1 MRDSIK
7 QEVPNI
13 EQNPKY
19 EDFYG
24 LPQAATSAGI
34 EANNI
39 SKKERKNGERRFKG
53 GAMYG
58 YEEDSVIL
66 RGNNGVGMVV
76 YCISIK
82 RKEMYLWVRRG

>member
-1 MRDSIK
+1 MRDPIK

-24 LPQAATSAGI
+24 LPRAATSAGI

-39 SKKERKNGERRFKG
+39 SKKERKNGGGGQCVGTKRVVLYCEERMGWGWLYK
-53 GAMYG
+53 Y
-58 YEEDSVIL
+58 
-66 RGNNGVGMVV
+66 
-76 YCISIK
+76 
-82 RKEMYLWVRRG
+82 

>member
-24 LPQAATSAGI
+24 LPRAATSAGI

-39 SKKERKNGERRFKG
+39 SKKERKKEGGKRREG
-53 GAMYG
+53 GN
-58 YEEDSVIL
+58 V
-66 RGNNGVGMVV
+66 
-76 YCISIK
+76 
-82 RKEMYLWVRRG
+82 WVRRG

>member
-24 LPQAATSAGI
+24 LPRAATSAGI

-39 SKKERKNGERRFKG
+39 SKKERKNGG
-53 GAMYG
+53 DGAMCG
-58 YEEDSVIL
+58 YEEGSVIL
-66 RGNNGVGMVV
+66 RGEDG
-76 YCISIK
+76 CI
-82 RKEMYLWVRRG
+82 V

>member
-24 LPQAATSAGI
+24 FPWAATSAGI

-39 SKKERKNGERRFKG
+39 SKKERKNGGGGGGQCGGTKRVVLYCEERMG
-53 GAMYG
+53 
-58 YEEDSVIL
+58 
-66 RGNNGVGMVV
+66 
-76 YCISIK
+76 
-82 RKEMYLWVRRG
+82 

>member
-39 SKKERKNGERRFKG
+39 SKKERKNGGGGGQCVGTKRVVLYCEERMGWGWLYYYQEGRNVPLG
-53 GAMYG
+53 T
-58 YEEDSVIL
+58 
-66 RGNNGVGMVV
+66 
-76 YCISIK
+76 K
-82 RKEMYLWVRRG
+82 RVQV

>member
-24 LPQAATSAGI
+24 LPWAATSAGL

-39 SKKERKNGERRFKG
+39 SKKERKKEGGKRREG
-53 GAMYG
+53 GN
-58 YEEDSVIL
+58 V
-66 RGNNGVGMVV
+66 
-76 YCISIK
+76 
-82 RKEMYLWVRRG
+82 WVRRG

>member
-1 MRDSIK
+1 MRDLIK

-58 YEEDSVIL
+58 YEEGSVIL
-66 RGNNGVGMVV
+66 
-76 YCISIK
+76 
-82 RKEMYLWVRRG
+82 